1 MQGPSDKYHFKWQFL
16 RNGIVLV
23 FVLVSILSYGQSPAW
38 ADSVTEL
45 KYQID
50 PIIADTV
57 PVAEPD
63 TIYEEKYE
71 GEYDEDSVREEY
83 FLDKEFTDGFPDS
96 LSIRRLPENIVKA
109 LKNDEDFWYADGI
122 FQKRKEEN
130 ESGLLSAP
138 FMKPLIW
145 LVIIAGFVTFLVIF
159 LSNSNTRLFRKT
171 SKINDEEINPVTSDI
186 FSINYQAEIN
196 KAAAAGNYRFAVRLM
211 FLRLLREL
219 SDTGKIQ
226 YRQDGTNFDYMMQ
239 LHGTNLYG
247 DFSRLTRHYE
257 YSWYGQFAI
266 DTEKYGHIANDFEN
280 FRQRLN
286 K

>member
-1 MQGPSDKYHFKWQFL
+1 MQRRRDKYHFKWQL
-16 RNGIVLV
+16 LQKGLVLV
-23 FVLVSILSYGQSPAW
+23 FVLASFQSFGQSPNW
-38 ADSVTEL
+38 SDSVTEL

-50 PIIADTV
+50 TSIIDTV
-57 PVAEPD
+57 EVAEPD
-63 TIYEEKYE
+63 TSYEE
-71 GEYDEDSVREEY
+71 EYNEDSLRDDY
-83 FLDKEFTDGFPDS
+83 FLDKEFTQGFPDT
-96 LSIRRLPENIVKA
+96 LNIRKIPENIVKA
-109 LKNDEDFWYADGI
+109 LKNDDDFWYADGVFI
-122 FQKRKEEN
+122 KRKEGN
-130 ESGLLSAP
+130 DSGFRWAP
-138 FMKPLIW
+138 IMKPIIW
-145 LVIIAGFVTFLVIF
+145 LVIIVGFVTFLVIF
-159 LSNSNTRLFRKT
+159 LSNSNTRLFRKS
-171 SKINDEEINPVTSDI
+171 SKITDEEINPATSDI

-239 LHGTNLYG
+239 LHGTNMYG

-286 K
+286 R

>member
-1 MQGPSDKYHFKWQFL
+1 MQSRRDKYHLKWQLL
-16 RNGIVLV
+16 RKGLVLV
-23 FVLVSILSYGQSPAW
+23 FVLVSFQSFGQSPNW
-38 ADSVTEL
+38 SDSVTEL

-50 PIIADTV
+50 TSIIDTIE
-57 PVAEPD
+57 VAEPETSYD
-63 TIYEEKYE
+63 EEYEE
-71 GEYDEDSVREEY
+71 EYNEDSLRNDY
-83 FLDKEFTDGFPDS
+83 FLDKEFTEGFPDT
-96 LSIRRLPENIVKA
+96 LSIRKIPENILKA
-109 LKNDEDFWYADGI
+109 LKNDDDFWYADGVFI
-122 FQKRKEEN
+122 KRREGN
-130 ESGLLSAP
+130 DSGFRWAP
-138 FMKPLIW
+138 IMKPIIW
-145 LVIIAGFVTFLVIF
+145 LVIIVGFVTFLVIF

-171 SKINDEEINPVTSDI
+171 SKITDEEINPATSDI
-186 FSINYQAEIN
+186 FNINYQAEIN
-196 KAAAAGNYRFAVRLM
+196 KAAGAGNYRFAVRLM

-239 LHGTNLYG
+239 LHGTNMYD

-286 K
+286 R

>member
-1 MQGPSDKYHFKWQFL
+1 MQSRRDKYHLKWQLL
-16 RNGIVLV
+16 RKGLVLV
-23 FVLVSILSYGQSPAW
+23 FVLVSFQSFGQSPNW
-38 ADSVTEL
+38 SDSVTEL

-50 PIIADTV
+50 TSIIDTIE
-57 PVAEPD
+57 VAEPETSYD
-63 TIYEEKYE
+63 EEYEE
-71 GEYDEDSVREEY
+71 EYNEDSLRNDY
-83 FLDKEFTDGFPDS
+83 FLDKEFTEGFPDT
-96 LSIRRLPENIVKA
+96 LSIRKIPENILKA
-109 LKNDEDFWYADGI
+109 LKNDDDFWYADGVFI
-122 FQKRKEEN
+122 KRREGN
-130 ESGLLSAP
+130 DSGFRWAP
-138 FMKPLIW
+138 IMKPIIW
-145 LVIIAGFVTFLVIF
+145 LVIIVGFVTFLVIF

-171 SKINDEEINPVTSDI
+171 SKITDAEINPATSDI
-186 FSINYQAEIN
+186 FNINYQAEIN
-196 KAAAAGNYRFAVRLM
+196 KAAGAGNYRFAVRLM

-239 LHGTNLYG
+239 LHGTNMYD

-286 K
+286 R

>member
-1 MQGPSDKYHFKWQFL
+1 M
-16 RNGIVLV
+16 LV
-23 FVLVSILSYGQSPAW
+23 FVLVSFLSYGQSPTW

-50 PIIADTV
+50 PIIIDTV

-63 TIYEEKYE
+63 TTYEDEYE
-71 GEYDEDSVREEY
+71 GEYDEDSVREDY
-83 FLDKEFTDGFPDS
+83 FLDKEFTEGFPDS
-96 LSIRRLPENIVKA
+96 LSIRKLPENVVKA

-130 ESGLLSAP
+130 DSGFLSAP
-138 FMKPLIW
+138 ILKPFIW

-171 SKINDEEINPVTSDI
+171 SKINDEEINPATSDI

-239 LHGTNLYG
+239 LHGTALYG

-286 K
+286 R